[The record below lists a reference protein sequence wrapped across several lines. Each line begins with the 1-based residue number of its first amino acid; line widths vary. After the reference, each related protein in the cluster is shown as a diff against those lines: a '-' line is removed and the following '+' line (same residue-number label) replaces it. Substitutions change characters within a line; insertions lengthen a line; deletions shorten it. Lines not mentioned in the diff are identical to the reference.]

1 LAYQQQQ
8 NGFLGPMANQ
18 RLISPQTLELIDK
31 EIKQIVEAGHQKAL
45 AILRA
50 NRELLEAMAEKLLDQ
65 EVMEGE
71 VLQQFLSQIKVPQPV
86 S

>member
-1 LAYQQQQ
+1 
-8 NGFLGPMANQ
+8 
-18 RLISPQTLELIDK
+18 
-31 EIKQIVEAGHQKAL
+31 
-45 AILRA
+45 
-50 NRELLEAMAEKLLDQ
+50 MAEKLLDQ